1 MPSKAIK
8 IKPEAYI
15 LSALSKEDRLDA
27 ALAVAGEAFKR
38 TVLIMDDIEKAVKH
52 IRKSAHEKRK

>member
-1 MPSKAIK
+1 MPSKAMK
-8 IKPEAYI
+8 IKPEDYI

-38 TVLIMDDIEKAVKH
+38 TDLTMDDIEKAVKS
-52 IRKSAHEKRK
+52 IRKSAHEKKK

>member
-1 MPSKAIK
+1 MPSKSIR
-8 IKPEAYI
+8 IKPEEYI

-38 TVLIMDDIEKAVKH
+38 TDLTMDDIEKAVKH
-52 IRKSAHEKRK
+52 IRKKAHEKKK